1 MQCAMCKDEIK
12 GRAIKQG
19 DKYYCSLECAN
30 QALGLKPEEE
40 DYYDEND
47 LEGLYDED
55 EE

>member
-1 MQCAMCKDEIK
+1 MCQDEIK

-19 DKYYCSLECAN
+19 NEYYYSLECAN
-30 QALGLKPEEE
+30 QASGLQPEKE
-40 DYYDEND
+40 DYYEEND